1 MKNLAD
7 SIVAAFNPVAGLKRQ
22 LARSALNRGF
32 EAASRGRR
40 TDGWR
45 TAGSDADSEVQKG
58 QRLLRDRARD
68 LRRNNPYAERGISA
82 IASNTVGY
90 GIVPAPKGRKR
101 NVRKALDLW
110 AQWAETT
117 ACDASGMGDFYGIQ
131 NLAMQSIPE
140 SGEVIVRRIWT
151 PNKNVVN
158 FQIQILEA
166 DHLDDSKISI
176 APDGNGNY
184 IDQGIEY
191 SEAGERL
198 AYWLFP
204 QHPGG
209 TIRTIRAGLTSQRV
223 PAEDVA
229 HIFLRKRPGQTRGY
243 SWMAPVMLRMRNFD
257 EMEDA
262 VIEAAKVAACFA
274 AIITQDEVGLGGA
287 ASKPAIAP
295 IDRLEPGIIEHI
307 PTGTQ
312 VTFGTPP
319 AFSGYDAYSKQSLRA
334 TSVGLGIPY
343 EVLTGDLN
351 GVSFTSGRMGWLE
364 FGRNI
369 DVWRWQML
377 VPQLC
382 ARVWS
387 WFNEAANLSLNGWE
401 GFIPATWVAPRRD
414 LIDPTKEL
422 DALEKEM
429 RIGMLSY
436 GDALKERGINDTEAH
451 IAKIVADNAAIDAA
465 NLTLDSD
472 PRKVA
477 KAGAGVA
484 PAATT
489 DTLAQTEGAP

>member
-7 SIVAAFNPVAGLKRQ
+7 SIVSAFNPVAGLKRAA
-22 LARSALNRGF
+22 ARKALRNF

-45 TAGSDADSEVQKG
+45 TSGADANTEIGKGSM
-58 QRLLRDRARD
+58 LLRDRARD
-68 LRRNNPYAERGISA
+68 MRRNNPYAERGISA

-90 GIVPAPKGRKR
+90 GIVPDPKGRARQKK
-101 NVRKALDLW
+101 KALALW

-117 ACDASGMGDFYGIQ
+117 ACDATGMSDFYGIQ

-140 SGEVIVRRIWT
+140 SGEVLVRRIWT
-151 PNKNVVN
+151 PGKNVVN

-166 DHLDDSKISI
+166 DHLDDSKNY
-176 APDGNGNY
+176 ALADGGY
-184 IDQGIEY
+184 IEQGIEY
-191 SEAGERL
+191 NASGERT
-198 AYWLFP
+198 YFWLFP

-209 TIRTIRAGLTSQRV
+209 SIKSIKASTVSERI

-229 HIFLRKRPGQTRGY
+229 HIFMRKRPGQTRGY
-243 SWMAPVMLRMRNFD
+243 SWLAPVMIRMRNFD
-257 EMEDA
+257 ELEDA
-262 VIEAAKVAACFA
+262 VLEAAKVAACFA
-274 AIITQDEVGLGGA
+274 AVVTNDDTGLGGVSA
-287 ASKPAIAP
+287 QKDYQPL
-295 IDRLEPGIIEHI
+295 DRLEPGIIEHM
-307 PTGTQ
+307 PNGTNI
-312 VTFGTPP
+312 TFGTPP
-319 AFSGYDAYSKQSLRA
+319 TFNGYDAYSRQALRA
-334 TSVGLGIPY
+334 YSVGLGLPY
-343 EVLTGDLN
+343 EVITGDLQ

-369 DVWRWQML
+369 DMWRWHML

-387 WFNEAANLSLNGWE
+387 WFNEAANLSANGWDD
-401 GFIPATWVAPRRD
+401 FIPAGWVAPRRD

-429 RIGMLSY
+429 RIGALSY
-436 GDALKERGINDTEAH
+436 SGMLKERGINDTQAH
-451 IAKIVADNAAIDAA
+451 VDQITDDNAIIDAA
-465 NLTLDSD
+465 NLTFDSD

-484 PAATT
+484 PAAAT
-489 DTLAQTEGAP
+489 DTLPETAGAS

>member
-1 MKNLAD
+1 MNLAD
-7 SIVAAFNPVAGLKRQ
+7 SIVSAFNPVAGLKRKA
-22 LARSALNRGF
+22 ARAALRSF

-45 TAGSDADSEVQKG
+45 TSGGDANSEVSKG
-58 QRLLRDRARD
+58 QGLLRDRARD
-68 LRRNNPYAERGISA
+68 MRRNNPYAERGISA

-90 GIVPAPKGRKR
+90 GIVPDPKGRARQKK
-101 NVRKALDLW
+101 KALALW

-117 ACDASGMGDFYGIQ
+117 ACDASGMSDFYGIQ

-140 SGEVIVRRIWT
+140 SGEVLVRRVWT
-151 PNKNVVN
+151 PGKNVVN

-166 DHLDDSKISI
+166 DHLDDSKNY
-176 APDGNGNY
+176 ALGDGSY
-184 IDQGIEY
+184 IEQGIEY
-191 SEAGERL
+191 SASGERTHF
-198 AYWLFP
+198 WLFP

-209 TIRTIRAGLTSQRV
+209 TIKTLKAGLTSERI
-223 PAEDVA
+223 PAEDVS

-243 SWMAPVMLRMRNFD
+243 TWLAPVMLRMRNFD

-274 AIITQDEVGLGGA
+274 AIITADDQGLGGQA
-287 ASKPAIAP
+287 PAKKYDP
-295 IDRLEPGIIEHI
+295 IDRLEPGIIEQF
-307 PTGTQ
+307 PTGTS

-319 AFSGYDAYSKQSLRA
+319 TFNGYESYSKQSLRA
-334 TSVGLGIPY
+334 TSVGLGVPY

-387 WFNEAANLSLNGWE
+387 WFNEAANLSANGWDE
-401 GFIPATWVAPRRD
+401 FIPAGWVAPRRD

-429 RIGMLSY
+429 RIGALSFS
-436 GDALKERGINDTEAH
+436 GMLKERGINNTQAH
-451 IAKIVADNAAIDAA
+451 IDQIVEDNHAVDAA
-465 NLTLDSD
+465 NLTFDSD

-484 PAATT
+484 PAAGT
-489 DTLAQTEGAP
+489 DTLPKTEGAS